1 MLFQAREGELVH
13 FFLHKGQ
20 QYAQVSS
27 RIGTFSREVVLPV
40 VCSSGED
47 VASSLEVLSKDPSW
61 YSQRQIHVLDR
72 KVCPTL
78 GAVVYVGALGLRGGG
93 QGEASGS
100 GSTPAQPQQT
110 ETKPSAIDLATQWKV
125 VTHDGKLALQEVD
138 GGAIWVPKE
147 SLSSLAAK
155 VVTAAEGGAQ
165 ALGAGLRLLGMEH
178 NTIFSFMR
186 SFSNYVSVA
195 DDADSDT
202 EENTSSVAFNWNSGE
217 TVWFYPFNGESWV
230 AYLPEQDSLTWVR
243 AATPLSLSA
252 NDLRFVAVSTYAFT
266 FTFYLGKPSNHV
278 VVTTPADEIKKERNQ
293 RKQQRQEAKRL
304 LEEKKQR
311 EQEAKQKELEQ
322 KRLDEQRRLEQEAA
336 KKQREQEAKQ
346 KELEQKRLDEQRRLE
361 QEAAKK
367 QREQEAKQ
375 KELEQRRLD
384 EQKQR
389 IAAARQALVEKAVNQ
404 AAAYRTHFQQFW
416 QSPAVQA
423 QSANPP
429 KAIQHLG
436 SQPKDNTARKLQVSA
451 APPDQPIGDVQDN
464 QEGQEV
470 EYLGREQQS
479 DKISSDPL
487 APATPSPQS
496 QEAIV
501 ATAAQTPSSGS
512 QLSIYASQTPSDSL
526 APATPLPQSQEPQET
541 TVATAA
547 QAPSSDS
554 QLPIHASQTPSDP
567 LAPATPLPQPQE
579 PQEATVATAAQTP
592 SSGSQLSIHAS
603 QTPSDP
609 LAPATPLPQSQ
620 EPQETTVA
628 TAAQAPSSGS
638 QLSIHASQPSSDPLA
653 PATPLPQPQEPQ
665 EATVATAAQA
675 PSSGSQ
681 LSIHAS
687 QPSSDPLPQQPPCH
701 SHKNLKKPQLPHQPK
716 PHPPAASCPYTLRRH
731 PASP

>member
-1 MLFQAREGELVH
+1 
-13 FFLHKGQ
+13 
-20 QYAQVSS
+20 
-27 RIGTFSREVVLPV
+27 
-40 VCSSGED
+40 
-47 VASSLEVLSKDPSW
+47 
-61 YSQRQIHVLDR
+61 
-72 KVCPTL
+72 
-78 GAVVYVGALGLRGGG
+78 
-93 QGEASGS
+93 
-100 GSTPAQPQQT
+100 
-110 ETKPSAIDLATQWKV
+110 
-125 VTHDGKLALQEVD
+125 
-138 GGAIWVPKE
+138 
-147 SLSSLAAK
+147 
-155 VVTAAEGGAQ
+155 
-165 ALGAGLRLLGMEH
+165 MEH

-202 EENTSSVAFNWNSGE
+202 EENTSSVAFNLNSGE
-217 TVWFYPFNGESWV
+217 TVWFYPFNGQLWV
-230 AYLPEQDSLTWVR
+230 AYLPERDSLAWVR
-243 AATPLSLSA
+243 AITPLSLSA
-252 NDLRFVAVSTYAFT
+252 NALRFVEFSTYT
-266 FTFYLGKPSNHV
+266 LTLGYMFGPAKHSNHV

-304 LEEKKQR
+304 LEE
-311 EQEAKQKELEQ
+311 
-322 KRLDEQRRLEQEAA
+322 

-501 ATAAQTPSSGS
+501 ATAAQTP
-512 QLSIYASQTPSDSL
+512 ASACQ
-526 APATPLPQSQEPQET
+526 
-541 TVATAA
+541 
-547 QAPSSDS
+547 
-554 QLPIHASQTPSDP
+554 
-567 LAPATPLPQPQE
+567 
-579 PQEATVATAAQTP
+579 
-592 SSGSQLSIHAS
+592 
-603 QTPSDP
+603 
-609 LAPATPLPQSQ
+609 
-620 EPQETTVA
+620 
-628 TAAQAPSSGS
+628 
-638 QLSIHASQPSSDPLA
+638 
-653 PATPLPQPQEPQ
+653 
-665 EATVATAAQA
+665 
-675 PSSGSQ
+675 
-681 LSIHAS
+681 
-687 QPSSDPLPQQPPCH
+687 
-701 SHKNLKKPQLPHQPK
+701 
-716 PHPPAASCPYTLRRH
+716 
-731 PASP
+731 